1 MSSKDLKL
9 LIKIQESLQILENL
23 KKNLENEEINNLW
36 NNLLDIRDNHLN
48 HLKLNDNF
56 GLFESIKLLNVKH
69 NSTQSDNVISS
80 NVRYSSYSE
89 K

>member
-9 LIKIQESLQILENL
+9 LIKIQESFEILENL
-23 KKNLENEEINNLW
+23 REISGNEELNNLW
-36 NNLLDIRDNHLN
+36 NNLLDIRDNHLSQ
-48 HLKLNDNF
+48 LKLNDNF